1 MTLPSLFRYQA
12 FDDSG
17 RPVPGALASFRQGS
31 RPGPVFLD
39 PELRTEAR
47 NPFPAKAGGRVTLYL
62 HAGESY
68 EVTITSPR
76 GQILDQFVH
85 TGQAIG
91 ETVTETVVVPETV
104 EVEKVVYQTDPDIL
118 EELQRLRTGQAEAA
132 KATMMANL
140 EKLEA
145 ADAKL
150 KERPAEPEPE
160 PEPQPAPE
168 GVTET
173 LLEAGLYQ
181 SDTPEKVN
189 EVLLRKLNEAKQ
201 CHYLA
206 LQHGGEFNH
215 GSSVYWEQKAERYQT
230 GLNWNRGRM
239 AETL

>member
-17 RPVPGALASFRQGS
+17 RPVPGALVSFRQGS

-68 EVTITSPR
+68 DVTITSPR

-91 ETVTETVVVPETV
+91 ETVTETVVVPEPV
-104 EVEKVVYQTDPDIL
+104 EVEKVVYRDSPETL
-118 EELQRLRTGQAEAA
+118 AEVEALRKANAARDAEAA
-132 KATMMANL
+132 LMANL

-150 KERPAEPEPE
+150 KERPAEP
-160 PEPQPAPE
+160 
-168 GVTET
+168 GMRF
-173 LLEAGLYQ
+173 
-181 SDTPEKVN
+181 
-189 EVLLRKLNEAKQ
+189 RK
-201 CHYLA
+201 
-206 LQHGGEFNH
+206 EFL
-215 GSSVYWEQKAERYQT
+215 KAERRDEEDYPRT
-230 GLNWNRGRM
+230 DARLFEEYESLELARPLGYEDNLRWKALHRNMYSYKG
-239 AETL
+239 

>member
-17 RPVPGALASFRQGS
+17 RPVPGALVSFRQGS

-68 EVTITSPR
+68 DVTITSPR

-132 KATMMANL
+132 KAAMMANL

-150 KERPAEPEPE
+150 KERPAKPNPDDMFDTNLLKDLIRENEPHADA
-160 PEPQPAPE
+160 QRRW
-168 GVTET
+168 
-173 LLEAGLYQ
+173 Q
-181 SDTPEKVN
+181 SDYN
-189 EVLLRKLNEAKQ
+189 QLLNRLVDSRLPPLSPTEREYQRRLQA
-201 CHYLA
+201 A
-206 LQHGGEFNH
+206 L
-215 GSSVYWEQKAERYQT
+215 YM
-230 GLNWNRGRM
+230 GRM
-239 AETL
+239 GAVEIL

>member
-17 RPVPGALASFRQGS
+17 RPVPGALVSFRQGS

-68 EVTITSPR
+68 DVTITSPR

-132 KATMMANL
+132 KAAMMANL
-140 EKLEA
+140 ERA
-145 ADAKL
+145 ACRAKPG
-150 KERPAEPEPE
+150 RHVRH
-160 PEPQPAPE
+160 QPAQRPDPRE
-168 GVTET
+168 
-173 LLEAGLYQ
+173 
-181 SDTPEKVN
+181 
-189 EVLLRKLNEAKQ
+189 
-201 CHYLA
+201 
-206 LQHGGEFNH
+206 
-215 GSSVYWEQKAERYQT
+215 
-230 GLNWNRGRM
+230 
-239 AETL
+239 

>member
-1 MTLPSLFRYQA
+1 MKQKIEAILA
-12 FDDSG
+12 G
-17 RPVPGALASFRQGS
+17 VPHKVTKIGPYWQITVGEHGGARENGAALATDLLGKYR
-31 RPGPVFLD
+31 
-39 PELRTEAR
+39 
-47 NPFPAKAGGRVTLYL
+47 K
-62 HAGESY
+62 
-68 EVTITSPR
+68 
-76 GQILDQFVH
+76 
-85 TGQAIG
+85 AIG
-91 ETVTETVVVPETV
+91 EAKPV

-150 KERPAEPEPE
+150 KERPPEPEPE

-181 SDTPEKVN
+181 SDPPEKVN

-201 CHYLA
+201 CHYIA
-206 LQHGGEFNH
+206 LEHGGSFN
-215 GSSVYWEQKAERYQT
+215 GGNSVYWEQKAERYQT
-230 GLNWNRGRM
+230 GVDWNRGRM

>member
-17 RPVPGALASFRQGS
+17 RPVPGALVSFRQGS

-68 EVTITSPR
+68 DVTITSPR

-104 EVEKVVYQTDPDIL
+104 EVEKVLYQTDPDIL

-132 KATMMANL
+132 KAAMMANL

-150 KERPAEPEPE
+150 KERPAEPNPDDMFDTNLLKDLIRENEPHADA
-160 PEPQPAPE
+160 QRRW
-168 GVTET
+168 
-173 LLEAGLYQ
+173 Q
-181 SDTPEKVN
+181 SDYN
-189 EVLLRKLNEAKQ
+189 QLLNRLVDSRLPPLSPTEREYQRRLQA
-201 CHYLA
+201 A
-206 LQHGGEFNH
+206 L
-215 GSSVYWEQKAERYQT
+215 YM
-230 GLNWNRGRM
+230 GRM
-239 AETL
+239 GAVEIL